1 MSTFALLYPSP
12 SLAELGDPLAAARDL
27 GAADQPVPRDAL
39 VAEVQRRIE
48 TALAPLVKSAPA
60 DGLEDERWYW
70 AAPLLLDRRRDH
82 EATEQWLSRSTA
94 FRSLSRGGSV
104 DDEED
109 GSGWSNH
116 VDRAHQVVRD
126 GIRLGRVPGDL
137 ANAIT
142 ALAIAGPGVCGLRA
156 TARVLARVRGQ
167 RPDLRAREA
176 RDAGGRIAWGLRSLF
191 NVPEVM
197 SLVRGPVGDESV
209 YWRAVLDYSI
219 DGNLQATLDEYAHV
233 LPEWL
238 GLLDRDAPVIAERM
252 SEAIAEAASIRAVNY
267 GADDIQFRDGHLEME
282 SMRMR
287 VRFAMR
293 FGADQS
299 DEEKKL
305 QRSGAVR
312 SAFNSPFWPF
322 VLTSTSVGQEGL
334 DFHQYCHA
342 VVHWNLPSNPVD
354 LEQREGRVHR
364 YKGHAI
370 RKNVAT
376 RHRSAAFGRRVA
388 DPWAAMFDEAS
399 RGVTRRV
406 LKDIEPFWV
415 YDGPALIERIVPLI
429 PLSREVEQLERLKR
443 SLAAYRMVFGQP
455 RQEDLMA
462 FLGRHVGSDAL
473 DQLGLQFRVDLSP

>member
-1 MSTFALLYPSP
+1 M
-12 SLAELGDPLAAARDL
+12 
-27 GAADQPVPRDAL
+27 
-39 VAEVQRRIE
+39 AEVQRRIE
-48 TALAPLVKSAPA
+48 AALTPLAKGSPT

-70 AAPLLLDRRRDH
+70 AGPLLLDRRRDR
-82 EATEQWLSRSTA
+82 ATTESWLSRSTA
-94 FRSLSRGGSV
+94 FRSLSVGGSI
-104 DDEED
+104 DDEDD

-126 GIRLGRVPGDL
+126 GIQLGRVPADL
-137 ANAIT
+137 ASALT
-142 ALAIAGPGVCGLRA
+142 GLAIAGLGVCGLRA
-156 TARVLARVRGQ
+156 TARVLARVRG
-167 RPDLRAREA
+167 LRLDFRAFEA

-197 SLVRGPVGDESV
+197 SLVRGPLGDESV
-209 YWRAVLDYSI
+209 YWRAVLEYSI
-219 DGNLQATLDEYAHV
+219 DGNLQSALDEYAHV

-238 GLLDRDAPVIAERM
+238 GLLDRDAPVVAQRM

-267 GADDIQFRDGHLEME
+267 GADEIRLADGGFKIEPL
-282 SMRMR
+282 RMR

-293 FGADQS
+293 FGTDQS

-342 VVHWNLPSNPVD
+342 VVHWNLPANPVD

-376 RHRSAAFGRRVA
+376 RHRSAAFGRRVS
-388 DPWAAMFDEAS
+388 DPWAAMFDLAS
-399 RGVTRRV
+399 RGVTRRD

-415 YDGPALIERIVPLI
+415 YDGPARIERHVPLI
-429 PLSREVEQLERLKR
+429 ALSREVEHLERLKR
-443 SLAAYRMVFGQP
+443 SLAVYRMVFGQP
-455 RQEDLMA
+455 RQEDLVA
-462 FLGRHVGSDAL
+462 FIGDRVGPEGREAL
-473 DQLGLQFRVDLSP
+473 LQQLRVDLAP

>member
-1 MSTFALLYPSP
+1 
-12 SLAELGDPLAAARDL
+12 
-27 GAADQPVPRDAL
+27 
-39 VAEVQRRIE
+39 
-48 TALAPLVKSAPA
+48 
-60 DGLEDERWYW
+60 
-70 AAPLLLDRRRDH
+70 
-82 EATEQWLSRSTA
+82 
-94 FRSLSRGGSV
+94 
-104 DDEED
+104 
-109 GSGWSNH
+109 
-116 VDRAHQVVRD
+116 
-126 GIRLGRVPGDL
+126 
-137 ANAIT
+137 
-142 ALAIAGPGVCGLRA
+142 
-156 TARVLARVRGQ
+156 
-167 RPDLRAREA
+167 
-176 RDAGGRIAWGLRSLF
+176 
-191 NVPEVM
+191 M
-197 SLVRGPVGDESV
+197 SLVRGPLGDESV
-209 YWRAVLDYSI
+209 YWRAVLEYSI
-219 DGNLQATLDEYAHV
+219 DGNLQAALDEYAHV

-238 GLLDRDAPVIAERM
+238 GLLDRDAPVIAQRM

-267 GADDIQFRDGHLEME
+267 GADEIRVRDGGFEME
-282 SMRMR
+282 PLRMR

-342 VVHWNLPSNPVD
+342 VVHWNLPANPVD

-376 RHRSAAFGRRVA
+376 RHRSAAFGRRVS

-399 RGVTRRV
+399 RGVTRRD

-415 YDGPALIERIVPLI
+415 YDGPARIERHVPLI
-429 PLSREVEQLERLKR
+429 ALSREVEQLERLKR

-455 RQEDLMA
+455 RQEDLVA
-462 FLGRHVGSDAL
+462 FIGDRVGPEGREAL
-473 DQLGLQFRVDLSP
+473 LQQLRVDLAP